1 MCSCPIYIPFSSS
14 RSKGKAH
21 LNCLKLQKQNFMNHP
36 HRPLSQRSHSFI
48 HHHFRMRKPR
58 NGAPASWDHHQNLI
72 STVTTSKLRALWVA
86 VEYQQIFK
94 YPYVA
99 YTAVEKS
106 EKSSQKKIKL
116 VTHKLHEWG
125 KKAETIDNIWNHVET
140 GPSVP
145 EAALG
150 KVNLIARALTED
162 GFESL
167 LKLILE
173 TDPGEKLEKTSN
185 WPCWQIPLSIN
196 CSSDFL

>member
-1 MCSCPIYIPFSSS
+1 MGPPP
-14 RSKGKAH
+14 AP
-21 LNCLKLQKQNFMNHP
+21 NF
-36 HRPLSQRSHSFI
+36 HRDNQQ
-48 HHHFRMRKPR
+48 
-58 NGAPASWDHHQNLI
+58 AAS
-72 STVTTSKLRALWVA
+72 WVA

-106 EKSSQKKIKL
+106 EKSNQKKFEIM
-116 VTHKLHEWG
+116 THKLHEWG
-125 KKAETIDNIWNHVET
+125 KKAETIALNIWNHVET

-185 WPCWQIPLSIN
+185 WPCW
-196 CSSDFL
+196 